1 MEIRKKPIV
10 AITSSLLAVAV
21 IGTGIASCSSNSDQA
36 RNEESTKP
44 ATSSK
49 PSASPS
55 TKAKDTKKSPAP
67 APSIKAP
74 AGTQTVTGPKARH
87 NTGAVSNNRWVP
99 YHNTGAPAP
108 ARPPA
113 LTEAQKL
120 AIALANQRAQLVS
133 ARDNA
138 AAALNTINSNI
149 TKANA
154 DRDAAKIK
162 LNNAIADQKRFE
174 DAVETATKDLDQANA
189 DLSAKQA
196 VLDQANAIFDA
207 AKSDYDTKLADF
219 KEANRPVFAA
229 LDEAKAKVAEAKT
242 ALKEATNAFNKAN
255 AEYVAKVADAT
266 KRRDEAN
273 AAIQKANADKAAASS
288 ALDAASKQVNTLK
301 PQITNLQSQ
310 IDSLE
315 IVKTET
321 PFDASKLTPQQRND
335 VIGAMVAYQVNQ
347 YREMYGLKPLA
358 VSIAYSENAEEWS
371 HKMAGS
377 AGYNHASDF
386 GLDALSGVSVQG
398 YSENIHKGYGSGNS
412 INDLEKFANY
422 LVNGWIKSPG
432 HRTNLLSDSNN
443 LMAVGVNYNPNG
455 VSFGTWRAFNIAD
468 PSYNPE
474 YHLTKYKE
482 DRWMPT
488 DYTKVYDGTKGN
500 TQTLKELSTKYAAP
514 NNDPA
519 FAVTLPTLV
528 GHTGVK
534 PDKSDLGFITYG
546 PDQAKFK
553 ALSSQKAA
561 AEADLAKAEKTV
573 VESQAT
579 IDNADKTIEKATS
592 DKTTAETDLAKL
604 EATKPVDENVNA
616 AKQALDEATATETK
630 AQADVDA
637 LADKAPSRTALDD
650 AAAKQAS
657 AQADVTAA
665 KATVD
670 TANSAVNTA
679 KANVSKA
686 VIEQSEAKDA
696 IVAADKTEAD
706 NQAKVGPATDKLNQA
721 QENLDN
727 FDAANPGVK

>member
-21 IGTGIASCSSNSDQA
+21 IGTGIASCSSNSDQT

-113 LTEAQKL
+113 LNEAQKL

-207 AKSDYDTKLADF
+207 AKNDYDTKLADF

-242 ALKEATNAFNKAN
+242 ALDKATDAFNKAN
-255 AEYVAKVADAT
+255 AEYAAKVGDAT
-266 KRRDEAN
+266 KRRDEAS

-335 VIGAMVAYQVNQ
+335 VISAMVAYQVNQ
-347 YREMYGLKPLA
+347 FRQMKGLDPLP
-358 VSIAYSENAEEWS
+358 VSIQLSNGAEEWS
-371 HKMAGS
+371 YKMAGP
-377 AGYNHASDF
+377 AGYNHASLND
-386 GLDALSGVSVQG
+386 LINTRYANQPVSGVN
-398 YSENIHKGYGSGNS
+398 ENIYRISSGTTS
-412 INDLEKFANY
+412 IADMEDTANR
-422 LVNGWIKSPG
+422 LVEGWIKSTG
-432 HRTNLLSDSNN
+432 HRNN
-443 LMAVGVNYNPNG
+443 FLTQDKNVMAVGIKYTPSG
-455 VSFGTWRAFNIAD
+455 KTLATWRSFSANPAQRGEIVTAD
-468 PSYNPE
+468 N
-474 YHLTKYKE
+474 E

-500 TQTLKELSTKYAAP
+500 TARLRELADKYSLTIDPDAAEWKIGIET
-514 NNDPA
+514 D
-519 FAVTLPTLV
+519 
-528 GHTGVK
+528 HTGIK
-534 PDKSDLGFITYG
+534 PDKTDLGFVTYG

-553 ALSSQKAA
+553 TLSDQKAA

-573 VESQAT
+573 AESQTT
-579 IDNADKTIEKATS
+579 IDNADKTIEKATG
-592 DKTTAETDLAKL
+592 DKTTAEADLANL

-616 AKQALDEATATETK
+616 AKQALDEATATQTK

-650 AAAKQAS
+650 AAAKQAT
-657 AQADVTAA
+657 AQADVTEA

-670 TANSAVNTA
+670 TASNAVNTA

-686 VIEQSEAKDA
+686 VIEQGEAKDA

-706 NQAKVGPATDKLNQA
+706 NQAKVEPATDKLNQA